1 MNPKTVFICPI
12 SRICIG
18 PKILSD
24 HPIGPIDI
32 NLSLKISVGQEGFSG
47 LWNVMPELQHD
58 TNKEK

>member
-1 MNPKTVFICPI
+1 MNPETVFISPI
-12 SRICIG
+12 LRICIG

-24 HPIGPIDI
+24 HAIGPKDI
-32 NLSLKISVGQEGFSG
+32 NLSLKISVCQEG